1 MACFIEPS
9 LAARRDPVAALCRAQ
24 GVNQLEVFGSA
35 ADGRFDSHSSDYD
48 FIVRF
53 AARTERSLARRYV
66 EFAEGLEGL
75 LGRPVDLM
83 IDHPIENPYLRR
95 AVEASRQL
103 VFRDETAGASMD
115 AMAAA
120 RYFQLSDQEVC
131 DGPR

>member
-1 MACFIEPS
+1 MARVVEPS
-9 LAARRDPVAALCRAQ
+9 LAARRDAVAALCRAR
-24 GVNQLEVFGSA
+24 
-35 ADGRFDSHSSDYD
+35 GRSSDSDYD

-120 RYFQLSDQEVC
+120 RYFQLSDQAVC